1 MCRDSDLKY
10 VCYADPN
17 LAPELAKASSDQIHE
32 LTRKTGGFRHAL
44 ADGLDAAVATKILQ
58 LSSWSYFLSQSE
70 LRLPL
75 LQVVSSNKYFSVGVQ
90 SPTEINAPRG
100 RTLSGRQW
108 FCADRNGV

>member
-58 LSSWSYFLSQSE
+58 LSSFGVIFLFCSI
-70 LRLPL
+70 
-75 LQVVSSNKYFSVGVQ
+75 Y
-90 SPTEINAPRG
+90 TMAPRA
-100 RTLSGRQW
+100 TH
-108 FCADRNGV
+108 AYKTMVK

>member
-44 ADGLDAAVATKILQ
+44 ADGLDATVATKILQ
-58 LSSWSYFLSQSE
+58 LSSFG
-70 LRLPL
+70 
-75 LQVVSSNKYFSVGVQ
+75 VSFYLFPKRQTRIYDASIVLAVI
-90 SPTEINAPRG
+90 PAMVATNAPARVQ
-100 RTLSGRQW
+100 RVFLTLT
-108 FCADRNGV
+108 VIK

>member
-17 LAPELAKASSDQIHE
+17 LAPELATASSDQIHE

-58 LSSWSYFLSQSE
+58 LSSFGVIFYFVPFT
-70 LRLPL
+70 RRHR
-75 LQVVSSNKYFSVGVQ
+75 V
-90 SPTEINAPRG
+90 PRMHI
-100 RTLSGRQW
+100 RQW
-108 FCADRNGV
+108 

>member
-58 LSSWSYFLSQSE
+58 LSSFGVIFYFALYNDKQE
-70 LRLPL
+70 FIH
-75 LQVVSSNKYFSVGVQ
+75 KSVPDVN
-90 SPTEINAPRG
+90 TH
-100 RTLSGRQW
+100 
-108 FCADRNGV
+108 